1 MGSNTEII
9 REFIGAW
16 SRLDAEELVEYFT
29 RDGTYYN
36 IPAQPVSGRE
46 NLIAFIGAF
55 LKDWSSTEWEI
66 LNLVGEG
73 DLVIAERM
81 DRTKVGDKN
90 IDLPCCGVFEM
101 QDGKIKEW
109 RDYFDMN
116 TYMKALQ

>member
-1 MGSNTEII
+1 MSSNQEII

-46 NLIAFIGAF
+46 NLIAFISGF
-55 LKDWSSTEWEI
+55 LKDWSSTQWEI
-66 LNLVGEG
+66 LNLTGEG

-81 DRTKVGDKN
+81 DRTKVGDKSV
-90 IDLPCCGVFEM
+90 DLQCCGVFEM

-116 TYMKALQ
+116 TYIKALQ